1 MKTIDISPDEME
13 KHIARFDELE
23 TYQSAMDRE
32 SAIPAKL
39 MAELAAGEVFSIMA
53 PEGMPGRHADA
64 PVKSLPG
71 MTVGIAV
78 CPPGDGPVLHAHSD
92 SHETFLCLKGE
103 FDIIWGDE
111 GQHKTTLRPYD
122 LISVPP
128 RVMRTFRNVSDE
140 DAHLLAFHQG
150 NEDMKDATIMDPAL
164 GERVAS
170 EFGQDVVDAM
180 AARNMLFTAGRS
192 DPADAADP
200 SAQER

>member
-1 MKTIDISPDEME
+1 MTPEEME
-13 KHIARFDELE
+13 THIARFDDLE
-23 TYQSAMDRE
+23 TYQSAMDRK

-71 MTVGIAV
+71 MTLGLAV

-92 SHETFLCLKGE
+92 SYETFFCLKGE
-103 FDIIWGDE
+103 FEVIWGDE

-128 RVMRTFRNVSDE
+128 LVMRTFRNSSDE
-140 DAHLLAFHQG
+140 EAHLLAFHQG
-150 NEDMKDATIMDPAL
+150 NEQMQDATIMDPAL
-164 GERVAS
+164 GARVAD
-170 EFGQDVVDAM
+170 EYGPEVVEAM
-180 AARNMLFTAGRS
+180 AARSMLFTAGL
-192 DPADAADP
+192 PEAADAA
-200 SAQER
+200 E

>member
-1 MKTIDISPDEME
+1 MKTIDMSPEDMQ
-13 KHIARFDELE
+13 KHIARFDDLE
-23 TYQSAMDRE
+23 TYQSAMDRK

-39 MAELAAGEVFSIMA
+39 MAELAAGEVYSIMA
-53 PEGMPGRHADA
+53 PEGMPGRHAEA

-92 SHETFLCLKGE
+92 SHETFFCLKGE
-103 FDIIWGDE
+103 FEIIWGDQ
-111 GQHKTTLRPYD
+111 GQHKTTLHPYD

-140 DAHLLAFHQG
+140 EAHLLVFHQG
-150 NEDMKDATIMDPAL
+150 NEQMQDATDMDPAL

-170 EFGQDVVDAM
+170 EYGPEVVEAM
-180 AARNMLFTAGRS
+180 AARNMLFTAGQ
-192 DPADAADP
+192 AD
-200 SAQER
+200 